1 MNIHIRDYL
10 LFRVGLETKAKLA
23 EAKEL
28 SIKGLCSLCDGR
40 AERREISS
48 IDIFCYF
55 VFIEEM
61 SRFSSARDCLLCW
74 QTRLWAWQLPFCALE
89 VSSVPAVAERLAS
102 LVPWWIRLRGLCCL
116 WDWCCPFAVGLRLA
130 DFFHHVG
137 EVGRFSFFCV
147 CVGEVDR
154 FVYFV

>member
-1 MNIHIRDYL
+1 MLIQEYLNTQKKNYSSTHIHIHKRAFIASCNHGCMNIHIRDYL

-61 SRFSSARDCLLCW
+61 SRFSSARDCLLC
-74 QTRLWAWQLPFCALE
+74 
-89 VSSVPAVAERLAS
+89 
-102 LVPWWIRLRGLCCL
+102 
-116 WDWCCPFAVGLRLA
+116 
-130 DFFHHVG
+130 
-137 EVGRFSFFCV
+137 
-147 CVGEVDR
+147 
-154 FVYFV
+154 